1 MRGTLAITAVFGL
14 TGLTALAGCS
24 DDPADVAGEYTI
36 SVANRDNGCN
46 VEGWD
51 DNATAANIAVTIT
64 QNGGSAT
71 AEVGGLTGNYLDF
84 VLGDH
89 IFTGAVDGNHL
100 DLKLTGDNN
109 FQSGTCDYH
118 FDAVIDANIDGDVL
132 TGEIRYEAV
141 TDMAID
147 CEGITGCANVQE
159 FNGTRP
165 PT

>member
-36 SVANRDNGCN
+36 SVANRENGCN
-46 VEGWD
+46 VATWD
-51 DNATAANIAVTIT
+51 ENATASNIAVTIT
-64 QNGGSAT
+64 QNGGAAT
-71 AEVGGLTGNYLDF
+71 AEVGGITGNLLEY
-84 VLGDH
+84 VLGDRV
-89 IFTGAVDGNHL
+89 FVGTVDGNHL
-100 DLKLTGDNN
+100 DLKLAGDNM
-109 FQSGTCDYH
+109 FQSDLCVYH

-141 TDMAID
+141 TNMSID
-147 CEGITGCANVQE
+147 CEGITGCVNLQD